1 LKMLIK
7 SKDLVDEFDPTEHPF
22 ANQIALIDTAIRDC
36 RACRTRYEGH
46 RSGAVYGNNDSQ
58 TDGNSDATAIEED
71 LYDNFRIRE
80 TLDPLGLP
88 QVTLSSGKTYTQV
101 PSRYATC
108 YKLISIYS
116 HPNKSDIP
124 GAANLGE
131 STDTRYGIP
140 GQAPHGSLRQHTR
153 RANADHQK
161 AKRDDKVNRRPFQDV
176 YDDKENQDPYP
187 QRRGRRRERG
197 FVRPNN
203 PEPFVDEYGN
213 IVNLMDTQIQFPP
226 GLFSGP
232 SFADS
237 GILSRSDAS
246 YEVPIHPGQLAAEQ
260 QYAEHLARERAYDNR
275 GGNGNT
281 IRDHQN
287 RGRVASPSIILARQS
302 AQDSLIGTNNLEI
315 LRTLDA
321 GGIPLR
327 FNGTARDPQDQLKS
341 QPQNNMRR
349 ERIRIG
355 QRADREYARYLDEL
369 NEESRRR
376 GQTVLE
382 GDRLSGHA
390 QMQVRFNIQPPS
402 PSQASAMAATE
413 ARSQEETDWA
423 DLKTSASM
431 LNHQVH
437 LANPAVLDPVT
448 AASSNSSHFLGHHTA
463 ASSRPASQSSDI
475 MDLPTGRLSEPPRD
489 RPTFLSPLLGNGIGG
504 LANQNALDLNA
515 VRRRFGLQHQ
525 ADVPGAATRSSSTH
539 SSRADESCSGD
550 SAGPGNYVNRPSR
563 LLGNMDRDAPTP
575 SSKDSRGTSPNL
587 TAPHRSLS
595 GFGP

>member
-1 LKMLIK
+1 MLIK

-22 ANQIALIDTAIRDC
+22 ANQIALIDTAVKDC

-46 RSGAVYGNNDSQ
+46 RS

-71 LYDNFRIRE
+71 PYDNFRIRE
-80 TLDPLGLP
+80 TLDPVGLP
-88 QVTLSSGKTYTQV
+88 QVKLSSGTYTQV

-108 YKLISIYS
+108 YKLVSIYS

-124 GAANLGE
+124 GAANLGG

-140 GQAPHGSLRQHTR
+140 GQAPQGSLRQHIR
-153 RANADHQK
+153 RANAEHQK
-161 AKRDDKVNRRPFQDV
+161 AKRDDKVNRRPFQDE

-197 FVRPNN
+197 LRPNN

-213 IVNLMDTQIQFPP
+213 IVNPMDTQIQFPP

-232 SFADS
+232 SFAAS
-237 GILSRSDAS
+237 GIPSRNDAS
-246 YEVPIHPGQLAAEQ
+246 YEVPFHPGQFAAEQ

-275 GGNGNT
+275 GANGNAV
-281 IRDHQN
+281 REHQN
-287 RGRVASPSIILARQS
+287 RGRVASPSIIFARQN
-302 AQDSLIGTNNLEI
+302 AQDSLAGTNNLEI

-327 FNGTARDPQDQLKS
+327 FNSTARDMQEQFES
-341 QPQNNMRR
+341 HPQNNMRR

-369 NEESRRR
+369 NEESRRQ
-376 GQTVLE
+376 GETVLE
-382 GDRLSGHA
+382 GDRFSGHA
-390 QMQVRFNIQPPS
+390 QLQVRFNIQPPS
-402 PSQASAMAATE
+402 PSQASATAATE

-448 AASSNSSHFLGHHTA
+448 AAFSNSSHFLGHHTA
-463 ASSRPASQSSDI
+463 ASSRPASQSSNI
-475 MDLPTGRLSEPPRD
+475 ISLPTGRLSEPPRD
-489 RPTFLSPLLGNGIGG
+489 RPLNLSPLLGNGISG
-504 LANQNALDLNA
+504 LVTQNALDLNA
-515 VRRRFGLQHQ
+515 VRRRFGIQHH
-525 ADVPGAATRSSSTH
+525 ADVPGEATRSSSAH
-539 SSRADESCSGD
+539 SSRADESSSGD
-550 SAGPGNYVNRPSR
+550 SGNHVPRLSR
-563 LLGNMDRDAPTP
+563 FLGNMGRDAPTP

-587 TAPHRSLS
+587 PVPHRSLS
-595 GFGP
+595 GF